1 MSAPSGVFAG
11 SFKALFITLALGSAL
26 GAGCARSAPPLYDAL
41 TIAPGSSLDMPLPEV
56 SEPLDIIRDIPSP
69 RALAY
74 DAARDE
80 LLVGVRVGEA
90 TSDDREAFIM
100 RFDGEGTLLDPR
112 YLEFESEGEPLRDLR
127 ALALSDDALYL
138 LESRR
143 LLIFNRASGELLRA
157 IEIEGARALHAIA
170 LDPSGAA
177 YLVDRGLSLG
187 ERGFI
192 PEESDAVYRVD
203 PAGDVRLLAEGVEL
217 GRPAG
222 ITLAEDGLWIVSFG
236 SGALFRLSDEGEI
249 VDRRTLSAGSL
260 DGLLS
265 LSDGRLIIA
274 SWEAR
279 AILIGEKRGD
289 IEAEIHG
296 VDGPAAIAIDE
307 ARGRLYVALPL
318 MNELR
323 IFRLKLHEAPREAS
337 GVQPEASD

>member
-1 MSAPSGVFAG
+1 MSKWDVASQAISAPGGFFAG
-11 SFKALFITLALGSAL
+11 PFKALFITLLTLALGSAL

-41 TIAPGSSLDMPLPEV
+41 TIAPGSSLDAPLPEV
-56 SEPLDIIRDIPSP
+56 SEPLRVISDIPSP

-80 LLVGVRVGEA
+80 LLVGVRVGE
-90 TSDDREAFIM
+90 TSSGDREVFIM
-100 RFDGEGTLLDPR
+100 RFDGEGRLLDPR

-127 ALALSDDALYL
+127 GLALSEDALYL

-203 PAGDVRLLAEGVEL
+203 PAGDVR
-217 GRPAG
+217 
-222 ITLAEDGLWIVSFG
+222 ILAEDGLWIVSFG

-289 IEAEIHG
+289 IEPEIHG

-323 IFRLKLHEAPREAS
+323 VFRLKLHEAPREAS